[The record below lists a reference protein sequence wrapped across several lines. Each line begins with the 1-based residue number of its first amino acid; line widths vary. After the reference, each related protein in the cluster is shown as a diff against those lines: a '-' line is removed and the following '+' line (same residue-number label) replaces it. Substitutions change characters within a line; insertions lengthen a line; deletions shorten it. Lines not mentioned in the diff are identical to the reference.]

1 MVYLENV
8 PMITAAQIAEKL
20 ASKDWRMRNMQQIL
34 PEDDADGKMVPLVLR
49 SEQESLLANRHTRN
63 MEPKAR
69 KLGMSTFIVLDNA
82 DECITVP
89 NTLCA
94 IVDFREEDAIK
105 KLNIAKMNWDNGP
118 SHPDPAIREV
128 WKAIHMQI
136 KMTATTEKL
145 VWSNG
150 SRLEAGTSFMGG
162 TPRRIHWSEA
172 GPQSAQAPE
181 RARKV
186 KRGTLNALGAS
197 GIIDIETTMEGGE
210 GTVARDIFD
219 LALSMVGKPLTR
231 MDWKLHFFP
240 WYNHPS
246 YDLPGHTPQLPET
259 LKYAEEIRA
268 KHGIVISPSRWA
280 FYEKKKLEQKEDIWT
295 QFPTIAEE
303 CVKTIVTGQIFT
315 GMVTMKSQGRIRP
328 LTIEA
333 KYPLFTFW
341 DIGNDGLS
349 MWVGQTPHRDV
360 LWHRF
365 HLTTGKGATYAADL
379 IRRTEAEIGRPIAKH
394 FFPHDVDYRDKGYSK
409 TYRQQLVEAGIPNH
423 KIITVP
429 VAGDK
434 WDAVN
439 SVRDRLSRFWF
450 DPACEVK
457 QVDEYGE
464 PLPSGI
470 GCLSNYSTQ
479 PKAASGAMRALPL
492 HDINSHGADA
502 MLTYGCADEL
512 GIIASMCDAGEKP
525 RRRNDTQ
532 DTGGN

>member
-1 MVYLENV
+1 
-8 PMITAAQIAEKL
+8 MITAAEILPKL
-20 ASKDWRMRNMQQIL
+20 SDKRWRMRHLQQIL
-34 PEDDADGKMVPLVLR
+34 PEDDADGKMTPLVLR
-49 SEQESLLANRHTRN
+49 GEQEQLLSERHFRN
-63 MEPKAR
+63 FIPKAR
-69 KLGMSTFIVLDNA
+69 KLGMSTLIVLDNA

-89 NTLCA
+89 NTHCA

-105 KLNIAKMNWDNGP
+105 KLNIAKMNWEAGP
-118 SHPDPAIREV
+118 MHPDPVMRAIWQEV
-128 WKAIHMQI
+128 HRNI

-186 KRGTLNALGAS
+186 KRGTFNALGAH
-197 GIIDIETTMEGGE
+197 GMLDVETTMEGGE

-219 LALSMVGKPLTR
+219 LALTMVGKPLTR

-240 WYNHPS
+240 WFNHPS
-246 YDLPGHTPQLPET
+246 YDLPGHFPQLPET
-259 LKYAEEIRA
+259 LKYAAEMES
-268 KHGIVISPSRWA
+268 KHGIKLPPSRWA

-303 CVKTIVTGQIFT
+303 CIKTIVTGQIFP
-315 GMVTMKSQGRIRP
+315 GMVTAKSQGRIRP
-328 LTIEA
+328 LVIEP

-349 MWVGQTPHRDV
+349 AWLGQMPHRDIN
-360 LWHRF
+360 WHRF
-365 HLTTGKGATYAADL
+365 FLTTGKGAVEAVAQ
-379 IRRTEAEIGRPIAKH
+379 IQRWEAELGRPIAKH
-394 FFPHDVDYRDKGYSK
+394 FFPHDVDYRDKGYTK
-409 TYRQQLVEAGIPNH
+409 TYRQQLVEAGLANH

-439 SVRDRLSRFWF
+439 SVRDRIARMWF
-450 DPACEVK
+450 DPACETK
-457 QVDEYGE
+457 QADEFGE
-464 PLPSGI
+464 PLPSGV
-470 GCLSNYSTQ
+470 GCMMNYRTQ
-479 PKAASGAMRALPL
+479 PKAASGALRALPL
-492 HDINSHGADA
+492 HDINSHGADS
-502 MLTYGCADEL
+502 MLTFGCADEL
-512 GIIASMCDAGEKP
+512 GFITSAVEAGEKP
-525 RRRNDTQ
+525 RRRQEWQQT
-532 DTGGN
+532 

>member
-1 MVYLENV
+1 
-8 PMITAAQIAEKL
+8 MITKEEILPKL
-20 ASKDWRMRNMQQIL
+20 SDKGWRMRHLQQIL
-34 PEDDADGKMVPLVLR
+34 PEDDADGKMEPLVLR
-49 SEQESLLANRHTRN
+49 DEQEALLSARHFRN
-63 MEPKAR
+63 FIPKAR
-69 KLGMSTFIVLDNA
+69 KLGMSTLIVLDNA

-89 NTLCA
+89 NTHCA

-105 KLNIAKMNWDNGP
+105 KLNIAKMNWDAGP
-118 SHPDPAIREV
+118 SHPDPVMRAIWQEV
-128 WKAIHMQI
+128 HRNI
-136 KMTATTEKL
+136 KLTATTEKL

-186 KRGTLNALGAS
+186 KRGTFNALGAH
-197 GIIDIETTMEGGE
+197 GMLDVETTMEGGE

-240 WYNHPS
+240 WFNHPS
-246 YDLPGHTPQLPET
+246 YDLPGHVPQLAET
-259 LKYAEEIRA
+259 LAYAADMQA
-268 KHGIVISPSRWA
+268 KHGIILTPSRWA

-303 CVKTIVTGQIFT
+303 CIKTVVTGQIFP
-315 GMVTMKSQGRIRP
+315 GMVTLKSQGRIKP
-328 LTIEA
+328 LSIEA
-333 KYPLFTFW
+333 KYPLVTFW

-349 MWVGQTPHRDV
+349 CWLAQTPMRDV
-360 LWHRF
+360 LFHRF
-365 HLTTGKGATYAADL
+365 YMTTGQGATHAADV
-379 IRRTEAEIGRPIAKH
+379 IRRFESDLNRPIARH
-394 FFPHDVDYRDKGYSK
+394 FFPHDVDYRDKGYTK
-409 TYRQQLVEAGIPNH
+409 TYRQQLVEAGIANH

-429 VAGDK
+429 IAGDK
-434 WDAVN
+434 WDGIN
-439 SVRDRLSRFWF
+439 SVRDRLGRMWF
-450 DPACEVK
+450 DTQCEVK
-457 QVDEYGE
+457 MQDEFGE

-470 GCLSNYSTQ
+470 GCMMNYRTQ
-479 PKAASGAMRALPL
+479 PKASTGAIRALPL

-502 MLTYGCADEL
+502 MLAYGCADEL
-512 GIIASMCDAGEKP
+512 GMIGSILEAGEKP

-532 DTGGN
+532 DTGGM